1 MTNIIILGH
10 RGYVG
15 KNIFNF
21 LKKKRFNIKGFSS
34 KEVNLI
40 SKKSISFLQKN
51 VKKDSILIICAA
63 IKSTISNEMS
73 SLVDNNKIIENITAG
88 IKNKKLKKVIY
99 FSSCAI
105 YGVHCKHSKL
115 NEHYKFNPDT
125 YYSLSKFYSENLL
138 KLFVP
143 KENLLIVRPT
153 IVYGPN
159 EQIYQGS
166 PSGYINNFFKNKII
180 SIWGDGSEVRNFI
193 FIDDLVIKIFKL
205 IKKNIFGEIILTGKN
220 ISYIKIIQSVKR
232 LLKKKTKIIKKK
244 RTKKK
249 INKTYMSIY
258 EKKFFNNF
266 KTTSIL
272 EGSKKII
279 KSLYKYE
286 L

>member
-10 RGYVG
+10 KGYVG

-21 LKKKRFNIKGFSS
+21 LKKKKLNVKGFSS

-40 SKKSISFLQKN
+40 SKKSINFLKRN
-51 VKKDSILIICAA
+51 VKKNSILIICAA

-73 SLVDNNKIIENITAG
+73 SLILNNKIIENITLG

-99 FSSCAI
+99 FSSCAV
-105 YGVHCKHSKL
+105 YGVHSKHSKL
-115 NEHYKFNPDT
+115 NENHKFNPDT
-125 YYSLSKFYSENLL
+125 YYSLSKFYSEKLL

-159 EQIYQGS
+159 EQVYQSS
-166 PSGYINNFFKNKII
+166 PSGYVNNFFKKKNIF
-180 SIWGDGSEVRNFI
+180 IWGDGSEVRNFI
-193 FIDDLVIKIFKL
+193 YIDDLVIKIFNL
-205 IKKNIFGEIILTGKN
+205 IKKNIFGEIILTGEN
-220 ISYIKIIQSVKR
+220 ISYIKIIQTLER
-232 LLKKKTKIIKKK
+232 LLNKKGKIIKRK

-249 INKTYMSIY
+249 INKTYLSIY
-258 EKKFFNNF
+258 EKKLLNNF
-266 KTTSIL
+266 KVTSII

-279 KSLYKYE
+279 KSFYKYE